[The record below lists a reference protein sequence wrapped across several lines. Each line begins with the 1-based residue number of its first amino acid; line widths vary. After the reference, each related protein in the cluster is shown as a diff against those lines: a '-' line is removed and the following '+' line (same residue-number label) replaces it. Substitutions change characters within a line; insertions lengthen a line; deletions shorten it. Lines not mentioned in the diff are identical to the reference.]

1 MKISVNNMSQSKNN
15 GTTYLSPLFC
25 SLILCC
31 FFLFY
36 CFFFSFTPHPQ
47 SISKVRSVSHFSL
60 LPAFFFHL
68 FFIYFFIRDGRKN
81 QNKKTDRVFFFPPS
95 ILSLSDVLF
104 KKPFILLTLVIH
116 KITTDDL

>member
-31 FFLFY
+31 FFYFIVS
-36 CFFFSFTPHPQ
+36 SFL
-47 SISKVRSVSHFSL
+47 L
-60 LPAFFFHL
+60 LPTPKAFQRSDPFLIFL
-68 FFIYFFIRDGRKN
+68 FFPPSSSTYFLFIFLLETGERIR
-81 QNKKTDRVFFFPPS
+81 TRRLIVSFFFPPS

>member
-68 FFIYFFIRDGRKN
+68 FFIYFLLETGERIRTR
-81 QNKKTDRVFFFPPS
+81 RLIVSFFFPPS